1 MKITEVIFDNVL
13 CTNYEVTKRG
23 RQVAPKNMTDHKWTL
38 NVLVHAEMGL
48 NNIHST
54 SQITLESH

>member
-1 MKITEVIFDNVL
+1 MKITEVIYDSVL
-13 CTNYEVTKRG
+13 CTKRG
-23 RQVAPKNMTDHKWTL
+23 RQVAPENTVDHKWTL

-54 SQITLESH
+54 SQITVESH